1 MQMGLVGNVQG
12 TLGGGNNCT
21 LTGVDLAIYDTS
33 AGNPSS
39 IVYSAYVQLN
49 ASQTFSWGTAR
60 SGVLHFDIVDLSPNS
75 ATQTAVLLTPGIN
88 YWARIKLNAPLSQNG
103 AK

>member
-1 MQMGLVGNVQG
+1 MQIGVVGMVQG
-12 TLGGGNNCT
+12 TLSDNCT

-33 AGNPSS
+33 GGGDPSL
-39 IVYSAYVQLN
+39 IVYSAYVTLN
-49 ASQTFSWGTAR
+49 ASQTFSWGAAR

-75 ATQTAVLLTPGIN
+75 ATQTAVLLNPGTN